1 MTLYIPPPTAEQIA
15 WDWAKKL
22 SQGYSVK
29 VTVTID
35 RGAWG
40 CSEMSFDPK
49 LVDQE
54 GKKDGD

>member
-1 MTLYIPPPTAEQIA
+1 MTLDIPPPTPEQIA

-22 SQGYSVK
+22 SQDYSVK

-54 GKKDGD
+54 ERKDG